1 MERTE
6 LRIPATT
13 IGPALARAALP
24 TVLPPASA
32 TLVADVQLLV
42 SDLVGDAVTSV
53 PSTAADVVRVSVETT
68 PAVLRVEVTT
78 AHGASRPSPG
88 TWPAMLLGRLA
99 TRWGHDGDRGHA
111 RIWFE
116 IALR

>member
-42 SDLVGDAVTSV
+42 GDAVTSR
-53 PSTAADVVRVSVETT
+53 STGGDVVRVSVETT

-99 TRWGHDGDRGHA
+99 TRWGHDGDRGPG